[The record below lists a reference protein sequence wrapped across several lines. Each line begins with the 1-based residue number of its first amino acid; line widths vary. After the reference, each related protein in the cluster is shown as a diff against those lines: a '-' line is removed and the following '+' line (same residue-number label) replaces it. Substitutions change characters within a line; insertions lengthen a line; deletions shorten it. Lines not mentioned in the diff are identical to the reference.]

1 MSSEEPG
8 SSSPIHAVH
17 IRQKHQVQLR
27 LIPKWLYILT
37 TRVVFLVGLSVIARS
52 LSQMLTHVKLETKS
66 LMWNRNQAL
75 YQNQSLEAIIDR
87 SQVVQPLIGV
97 NQLFDIGVTIWAR
110 VSKAEETEWKERLGK
125 DALKRHTTHPFP
137 TGGGPFELLRLG
149 YSNEW
154 EFLFS
159 KSELQKQP
167 WPFDNGLF
175 KIIHSDVAFRQLRI
189 SDVKH
194 SIINFSVPSEYF
206 RDWKEGEGLQ
216 AAFTILP
223 TNPSPLNHVR
233 SFSSWV
239 HADGI
244 TPKRAWPFPMG
255 SLATSNK
262 TITDEA
268 TDLLSFVM
276 PLIRLFETPNPCLN
290 ASESSAS
297 SLSLF
302 SPVPYITSRTHI
314 RILKEFEI
322 MNFALFNDSHDA
334 LKAQECG
341 KFEEP
346 PKPGLRLFPGDSD
359 SMWVTTCRRD
369 YYNTG
374 ILETL
379 FELGVPLDNGL
390 NRTEWAYAPYME
402 ASQYGLGPKDFTPF
416 PVELECN
423 ITSNNSSK
431 LNAWNTDV
439 IFVNTSTWL
448 NVSWHLTYSG
458 VSMLERTIADSL
470 HSFTIPENGPNA
482 ESDHEQVKTQDWIEQ
497 RNSLFGVH
505 RESSSY
511 PGRRL
516 VLTALSMTFS
526 IIAGAFDALYWY
538 TRSGTTFIS
547 LPGTV
552 LLALANIVD
561 CEFIIHGQVAWSEYR
576 LLLPSDDW
584 MLHLKSYQG
593 NRRSQRLRSLLR
605 ISRFIFV
612 VFLPLQTIW
621 MLMTVARIE
630 LIWPSG
636 SEETYLKRTFPTIRR
651 MHPNHRERASERL
664 EKSLVQG
671 KSRVAIVL
679 GLFLTYHFMLPH
691 VPQILHPLHP
701 EPDSSVLEARMLYK
715 DMIMKQSIVDPLFI
729 SGSLFQLLLN
739 NSSGFFAG
747 TYRIA
752 AIFKLV
758 SVVLD
763 ILQLVPWIVGLPE
776 SRGGADAAF
785 VIYAMF
791 VVVKGWQAST
801 LPKAMIDDSDEDED

>member
-1 MSSEEPG
+1 MTSNEEPG

-27 LIPKWLYILT
+27 LISKWLYILT

-52 LSQMLTHVKLETKS
+52 LSQMLTQVKLETKS
-66 LMWNRNQAL
+66 LMWNRNRAL

-87 SQVVQPLIGV
+87 SQVVQPLIRE
-97 NQLFDIGVTIWAR
+97 NQLFDIAVTIWAR
-110 VSKAEETEWKERLGK
+110 ASKEEETEWKERLGK

-137 TGGGPFELLRLG
+137 TGGGPFELVARLG
-149 YSNEW
+149 YSKDW
-154 EFLFS
+154 DFPFS
-159 KSELQKQP
+159 ESKFQKQL

-175 KIIHSDVAFRQLRI
+175 KIIHSDIAFRQLRI
-189 SDVKH
+189 SDIKH
-194 SIINFSVPSEYF
+194 STINFSVPSEYF
-206 RDWKEGEGLQ
+206 RDWEEGDGLQ

-223 TNPSPLNHVR
+223 TTPSLLNHVR
-233 SFSSWV
+233 TFSSWI

-255 SLATSNK
+255 SPATSNK

-290 ASESSAS
+290 ASDTSAS
-297 SLSLF
+297 SLPPFSL
-302 SPVPYITSRTHI
+302 VPYVTSRTHI

-322 MNFALFNDSHDA
+322 MNFASFNESHNA

-341 KFEEP
+341 KFGEP
-346 PKPGLRLFPGDSD
+346 PKPGLRFFQGDSG
-359 SMWVTTCRRD
+359 SVWVTTCRRD

-374 ILETL
+374 ILESL

-402 ASQYGLGPKDFTPF
+402 ASQYGLGPKDFTPL
-416 PVELECN
+416 PVELKCN
-423 ITSNNSSK
+423 ITSKKNSK
-431 LNAWNTDV
+431 LDAWNTDV

-448 NVSWHLTYSG
+448 NMSWHLTYSG

-482 ESDHEQVKTQDWIEQ
+482 ESNYEQLKTQDWIDQ

-516 VLTALSMTFS
+516 VLTTLSMTFS

-547 LPGTV
+547 QPGTV
-552 LLALANIVD
+552 LLALANVVD
-561 CEFIIHGQVAWSEYR
+561 CEFIIHGQTAWSEYR
-576 LLLPSDDW
+576 QLLPSDDW
-584 MLHLKSYQG
+584 HWKLYQG
-593 NRRSQRLRSLLR
+593 NQRSQRLRSLLR
-605 ISRFIFV
+605 ISRFVFV

-636 SEETYLKRTFPTIRR
+636 SEETFLRRTLPTIRR
-651 MHPNHRERASERL
+651 MRPNHSERATERL
-664 EKSLVQG
+664 ERSLVQG

-691 VPQILHPLHP
+691 VPQILDPLHP
-701 EPDSSVLEARMLYK
+701 EPDSSILEARMLYK

-729 SGSLFQLLLN
+729 SGSIFQLLLN

-752 AIFKLV
+752 AIFKMV
-758 SVVLD
+758 SVALDVL
-763 ILQLVPWIVGLPE
+763 QFVPWIVGLPE
-776 SRGGADAAF
+776 PRGGADAAF
-785 VIYAMF
+785 VIYAVF

-801 LPKAMIDDSDEDED
+801 LPRAMIDDSDEDED